1 MPYRGFR
8 AGLCLALAP
17 SLLRPWAGFSTVS
30 RPGEKRLRQVWPR
43 NAPTSV
49 AAKAFKGF
57 GEAPPKPKPKATAA
71 PKGCRAVLVS
81 GKDGSQWQ
89 VLIGKS
95 AADNDRLSLEQGRA
109 DEVWMHAAHVPGS
122 HVVVRAVSSQGRPPT
137 DVISML
143 GWRRGG
149 TVTGADQGCGGPRH
163 NLREGEEAAW
173 NSCGAGR
180 AHARLEICQCIAQAR
195 RSYPRRKGMTREE
208 KILIKKCGRK
218 GAKGGYKGAQVEASS
233 RTVAA
238 NSAQMADGWGNYAEP
253 GRVPA
258 VPTGPWIHRAGNQPP
273 YREQEGA
280 GVLHIPRR

>member
-1 MPYRGFR
+1 MPFRGFR
-8 AGLCLALAP
+8 AGVCLALAP

-43 NAPTSV
+43 SAPTSV

-137 DVISML
+137 DVISKAASLCAYYSKAKAASSVEVHVTTCGKVKKLPGTPAGQVVLMP
-143 GWRRGG
+143 GWKS
-149 TVTGADQGCGGPRH
+149 VTASPKAA
-163 NLREGEEAAW
+163 EAI
-173 NSCGAGR
+173 R
-180 AHARLEICQCIAQAR
+180 D
-195 RSYPRRKGMTREE
+195 
-208 KILIKKCGRK
+208 
-218 GAKGGYKGAQVEASS
+218 AKG
-233 RTVAA
+233 
-238 NSAQMADGWGNYAEP
+238 
-253 GRVPA
+253 
-258 VPTGPWIHRAGNQPP
+258 
-273 YREQEGA
+273 
-280 GVLHIPRR
+280 